1 MTKRFLILLVLF
13 GSLALRCYPQEI
25 NLNDRLRKIVT
36 QNGQAEVT
44 IPFNGKISTEF
55 LTRNVSILNVKNK
68 QVYISLSPLT
78 VDWFILQKFDYQI
91 IEREDSKGAISA
103 MNMTQAMGWDKYPT
117 YPQYDS
123 IMQSFKTL
131 YPTLCHLDT
140 IGTSING
147 KLVFA
152 LKISD
157 NAAVK
162 EDKPE
167 VFYTSTIHG
176 DETGGFILMLHL
188 ADYLLKNYNLD
199 SRVKNM
205 VDNLEIWINP
215 LSNPDGAYRVGN
227 IISDLTSTRY
237 NAKGV
242 DLNRNFPDPLQPGV
256 IQQKENVD
264 MIKFLR
270 KHKFVISANF
280 HAGAEV
286 VNYPWDRWPRLHAD
300 DDWFYNISRAYAD
313 TVHAHSVVGYMI
325 DEMNGVTNGYAW
337 YQVLGG
343 RQDFMTYSL
352 QGREVTIELDNNY
365 VTPAANLN
373 TLWQSN
379 YRSLLGYLENAM
391 YGIHGHVSNS
401 ISHEPVSAIVFI
413 TDHDKDSSQVIS
425 DIKTGSFVRMLTP
438 GIWNL
443 TFSAQGYYDKIV
455 SNVVVISGQKT
466 DLTVDLVPIINE
478 VDTTNPEAPFLY
490 PNPAAEEL
498 KAVLPQDIIGAVNIK
513 VFNQTGMLMLEYNT
527 EALSKIPLLVDI
539 RSLSR
544 GIYYIVFTN
553 NQTKITYRSR
563 FVVIK

>member
-1 MTKRFLILLVLF
+1 MTKRFLTLLIIF

-25 NLNDRLRKIVT
+25 NLNDRLRKIVA

-55 LTRNVSILNVKNK
+55 LTNNVSISSVKNK
-68 QVYISLSPLT
+68 TIHIILSRLT
-78 VDWFILQKFDYQI
+78 IEWFIGQNIDYQI
-91 IEREDSKGAISA
+91 IEREESKGLISA
-103 MNMTQAMGWDKYPT
+103 MNMTQAIGWDKYPT
-117 YPQYDS
+117 YQQYDS

-140 IGTSING
+140 IGTSIYG

-157 NAAVK
+157 NASVK

-215 LSNPDGAYRVGN
+215 LSNPDGTYRTGN
-227 IISDLTSTRY
+227 TISSPTRF
-237 NAKGV
+237 NANGM

-270 KHKFVISANF
+270 NHKFVISANF

-313 TVHAHSVVGYMI
+313 TAHAHSVAGYMT
-325 DEMNGVTNGYAW
+325 DEMNGVTDGYAW

-352 QGREVTIELDNNY
+352 QGREVTIELD
-365 VTPAANLN
+365 VDHLTPAANLN

-391 YGIHGHVSNS
+391 YGIHGHVRNS
-401 ISHEPVSAIVFI
+401 VTLEPMSANIFI
-413 TDHDKDSSQVIS
+413 AGHDKDSSQVVS
-425 DIKTGSFVRMLTP
+425 DIKTGSFVRMLAP
-438 GIWNL
+438 GTWDL
-443 TFSAQGYYDKIV
+443 TFSAPGYHDKIV
-455 SNVVVISGQKT
+455 SNVVVISGQKIE
-466 DLTVDLVPIINE
+466 LIVDLVPIINE
-478 VDTTNPEAPFLY
+478 IDTTNPEVPFLY
-490 PNPAAEEL
+490 PNPAADEI
-498 KAVLPQDIIGAVNIK
+498 KAVLPQGIIGAVNIK
-513 VFNQTGMLMLEYNT
+513 VFNLTGMLMLEQNT
-527 EALSKIPLLVDI
+527 EAFAKTPLSVDI
-539 RSLSR
+539 RFLTR
-544 GIYYIVFTN
+544 GIYSIVFSN
-553 NQTKITYRSR
+553 NQTKITYKGR

>member
-1 MTKRFLILLVLF
+1 MYKRFLILLVLF
-13 GSLALRCYPQEI
+13 ASLALRCYSQEI

-44 IPFNGKISTEF
+44 IPLNSKISTEI

-68 QVYISLSPLT
+68 AIHISLSPLT
-78 VDWFILQKFDYQI
+78 TEWFIAQNFDYQI
-91 IEREDSKGAISA
+91 IEREDSKGSISA
-103 MNMTQAMGWDKYPT
+103 MNMTQALGWDKYPT

-140 IGTSING
+140 IGTSIYG

-157 NAAVK
+157 NASVK

-167 VFYTSTIHG
+167 VFYSSTIHG

-215 LSNPDGAYRVGN
+215 LSNPDGTYRTGN
-227 IISDLTSTRY
+227 TISSPTRF
-237 NAKGV
+237 NANGV

-256 IQQKENVD
+256 KQQKENVD

-313 TVHAHSVVGYMI
+313 TVHAHSVTGYMA

-352 QGREVTIELDNNY
+352 QGREVTIELDRHYY
-365 VTPAANLN
+365 VTPPANLN

-391 YGIHGHVSNS
+391 YGIHGHVRNS
-401 ISHEPVSAIVFI
+401 VSLEPVSANIFI
-413 TDHDKDSSQVIS
+413 AGHDKDSSQVIS
-425 DIKTGSFVRMLTP
+425 DNKTGSFVRMLAP
-438 GIWNL
+438 GIWDL
-443 TFSAQGYYDKIV
+443 TFSAPGYHDKIV

-466 DLTVDLVPIINE
+466 DLSVDLEPIIND

-490 PNPAAEEL
+490 PNPASEEL
-498 KAVLPQDIIGAVNIK
+498 KAVLPLGIIGAVNIK
-513 VFNQTGMLMLEYNT
+513 VFNQTGMLIMEYNT
-527 EALSKIPLLVDI
+527 EVLPKIPLLIDI
-539 RSLSR
+539 RSLSM
-544 GIYYIVFTN
+544 GVYSVVFTN
-553 NQTKITYRSR
+553 NQMKITYRGR

>member
-1 MTKRFLILLVLF
+1 MTKRFLTLLIIF

-25 NLNDRLRKIVT
+25 NLNDRLRKIVA

-55 LTRNVSILNVKNK
+55 LTNNVSISSVKNK
-68 QVYISLSPLT
+68 TIHIILSRLT
-78 VDWFILQKFDYQI
+78 IEWFIGQNIDYQI
-91 IEREDSKGAISA
+91 IEREESKGLISA
-103 MNMTQAMGWDKYPT
+103 MNMTQAIGWDKYPT
-117 YPQYDS
+117 YQQYDS

-140 IGTSING
+140 IGTSIYG

-157 NAAVK
+157 NASVK

-215 LSNPDGAYRVGN
+215 LSNPDGTYRTGN
-227 IISDLTSTRY
+227 TISSPTRF
-237 NAKGV
+237 NANGM

-270 KHKFVISANF
+270 NHKFVISANF

-313 TVHAHSVVGYMI
+313 TAHAHSVAGYMT
-325 DEMNGVTNGYAW
+325 DEMNGVTDGYAW

-352 QGREVTIELDNNY
+352 QGREVTIELD
-365 VTPAANLN
+365 VDHLTPAANLN

-391 YGIHGHVSNS
+391 YGIHGHVRNS
-401 ISHEPVSAIVFI
+401 VTLEPMSANIFI
-413 TDHDKDSSQVIS
+413 AGHDKDSSQVVS
-425 DIKTGSFVRMLTP
+425 DIKTGSFVRMLAP
-438 GIWNL
+438 GTWDL
-443 TFSAQGYYDKIV
+443 TFSAPGYHDKIV
-455 SNVVVISGQKT
+455 SNVVVISGQKIE
-466 DLTVDLVPIINE
+466 LIVDLVPIINE
-478 VDTTNPEAPFLY
+478 VDTTNPEVPFLY
-490 PNPAAEEL
+490 PNPAADEI
-498 KAVLPQDIIGAVNIK
+498 KAVLPQGIIGAVNIK
-513 VFNQTGMLMLEYNT
+513 VFNLTGMLMLEQNT
-527 EALSKIPLLVDI
+527 EAFAKTPLSVDI
-539 RSLSR
+539 RSLTR
-544 GIYYIVFTN
+544 GIYSIVFSN
-553 NQTKITYRSR
+553 NQTKITYKGR

>member
-13 GSLALRCYPQEI
+13 GFLALRCYPQEI
-25 NLNDRLRKIVT
+25 DLNDRLRKIVT

-44 IPFNGKISTEF
+44 IPLNSKISTEF
-55 LTRNVSILNVKNK
+55 LTRNVSILSVKNK
-68 QVYISLSPLT
+68 TIHISLSPLT
-78 VDWFILQKFDYQI
+78 IEWFILQKFDYQI
-91 IEREDSKGAISA
+91 IEREESKGVISA
-103 MNMTQAMGWDKYPT
+103 LNMTQAMEWDTYPT
-117 YPQYDS
+117 YPQYVS

-162 EDKPE
+162 EDEPE
-167 VFYTSTIHG
+167 VFYSSTMHG
-176 DETGGFILMLHL
+176 DETGGFILMLRL

-199 SRVKNM
+199 SRVKNL

-215 LSNPDGAYRVGN
+215 LANPDGAYRVGN
-227 IISDLTSTRY
+227 TISDSTSTRY

-313 TVHAHSVVGYMI
+313 TVHDHSVVGYMT

-352 QGREVTIELDNNY
+352 QGREVTIELDGTY
-365 VTPAANLN
+365 VTQAANLN

-425 DIKTGSFVRMLTP
+425 DIKTGSFVRMLAP
-438 GIWNL
+438 GIWDL
-443 TFSAQGYYDKIV
+443 TFSAAGYDVKIV

-466 DLTVDLVPIINE
+466 DLTVDLVPRING

-490 PNPAAEEL
+490 PNPATEEL
-498 KAVLPQDIIGAVNIK
+498 KAVLPQGIIGAVNIK

-527 EALSKIPLLVDI
+527 EALSKTPLLIDI

-544 GIYYIVFTN
+544 GIYSIVFTN

>member
-1 MTKRFLILLVLF
+1 MTKYCLIFLVLF

-25 NLNDRLRKIVT
+25 NLNDRLRKIVI

-44 IPFNGKISTEF
+44 IPLNGKISTEI

-68 QVYISLSPLT
+68 TIHISLSPLT
-78 VDWFILQKFDYQI
+78 IEWFIAQNIDYQI
-91 IEREDSKGAISA
+91 IEREDSKGVISA
-103 MNMTQAMGWDKYPT
+103 QNMTQAMEWDKYPT
-117 YPQYDS
+117 YQQYDS
-123 IMQSFKTL
+123 IMQSFKKL

-140 IGTSING
+140 IGTSVNG
-147 KLVFA
+147 RLVFA

-162 EDKPE
+162 EDEPE

-199 SRVKNM
+199 SRVKNL

-215 LSNPDGAYRVGN
+215 LSNPDGTYRTGN
-227 IISDLTSTRY
+227 TILSPTRN
-237 NAKGV
+237 NANGY

-300 DDWFYNISRAYAD
+300 DNWFYNLSRAYAD
-313 TVHAHSVVGYMI
+313 TVHAHSVAGYMT
-325 DEMNGVTNGYAW
+325 DEMNGVTDGYAW

-352 QGREVTIELDNNY
+352 QGREVTIELDGNY

-391 YGIHGHVSNS
+391 YGIHGHVRNS
-401 ISHEPVSAIVFI
+401 ISLEPLSAKVSI
-413 TDHDKDSSQVIS
+413 TGHDKDSSQVYS
-425 DIKTGSFVRMLTP
+425 DISTGSFVRMLAP
-438 GIWNL
+438 GIWEL
-443 TFSAQGYYDKIV
+443 TFSAAGYHDNIV

-498 KAVLPQDIIGAVNIK
+498 KAVLPQGIIGTVNIK

-544 GIYYIVFTN
+544 GIYSIVFTN

>member
-1 MTKRFLILLVLF
+1 MTKRFLTLLIIF

-25 NLNDRLRKIVT
+25 NLNDRLRKIVA

-55 LTRNVSILNVKNK
+55 LTNNVSISSVKNK
-68 QVYISLSPLT
+68 TIHIILSRLT
-78 VDWFILQKFDYQI
+78 IEWFIGQNIDYQI
-91 IEREDSKGAISA
+91 IEREESKGLISA
-103 MNMTQAMGWDKYPT
+103 MNMTQAIGWDKYPT
-117 YPQYDS
+117 YQQYDS

-140 IGTSING
+140 IGTSIYG

-157 NAAVK
+157 NASVK

-215 LSNPDGAYRVGN
+215 LSNPDGTYRTGN
-227 IISDLTSTRY
+227 TISSPTRF
-237 NAKGV
+237 NANGM

-270 KHKFVISANF
+270 NHKFVISANF

-313 TVHAHSVVGYMI
+313 TAHAHSVAGYMT
-325 DEMNGVTNGYAW
+325 DEMNGVTDGYAW

-352 QGREVTIELDNNY
+352 QGREVTIELD
-365 VTPAANLN
+365 VDHLTPAANLN

-391 YGIHGHVSNS
+391 YGIHGHVRNS
-401 ISHEPVSAIVFI
+401 VTLEPMSANIFI
-413 TDHDKDSSQVIS
+413 AGHDKDSSQVVS
-425 DIKTGSFVRMLTP
+425 DIKTGSFVRMLAP
-438 GIWNL
+438 GTWDL
-443 TFSAQGYYDKIV
+443 TFSAPGYHDKIV
-455 SNVVVISGQKT
+455 SNVVVISGQKIE
-466 DLTVDLVPIINE
+466 LIVDLVPIINE
-478 VDTTNPEAPFLY
+478 VDTTNPEVPFLY
-490 PNPAAEEL
+490 PNPAADEI
-498 KAVLPQDIIGAVNIK
+498 KAVLPQGIIGAVNIK
-513 VFNQTGMLMLEYNT
+513 VFNLTGMLMLEYNT
-527 EALSKIPLLVDI
+527 EAFAKTPLSVDI
-539 RSLSR
+539 RSLTR
-544 GIYYIVFTN
+544 GIYSIVFSN
-553 NQTKITYRSR
+553 NQTKITYKGR